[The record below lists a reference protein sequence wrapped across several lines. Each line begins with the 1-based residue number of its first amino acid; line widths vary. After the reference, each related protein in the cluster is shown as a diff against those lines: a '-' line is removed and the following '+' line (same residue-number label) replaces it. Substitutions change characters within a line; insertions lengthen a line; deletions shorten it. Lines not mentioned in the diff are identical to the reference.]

1 MLAGGQGWRL
11 GDLKGHIA
19 TLQIEPFARLT
30 GYVSNVDLAQLY
42 GQARFLAMPS
52 LYEGFGFP
60 IIEANAM
67 GIPVLTLNTSS
78 MPEVA
83 GDASILVDPNDV
95 QSIGGGLESL
105 ATDNVLLARLAS
117 PRTQERMPLA
127 SIGWKVRANWKAYL
141 KRRWPSV
148 ANDKLERRTSMPQ
161 NIPLAPALNRPGHYA
176 LEQKYL

>member
-19 TLQIEPFARLT
+19 TLQIEPFVRLT

-42 GQARFLAMPS
+42 GKARFLAMPS
-52 LYEGFGFP
+52 LCEGFGFP

-67 GIPVLTLNTSS
+67 GIPVLTSNTSS

-95 QSIGGGLESL
+95 QSIGSGLASL
-105 ATDNVLLARLAS
+105 ATDNVLHARLAENA
-117 PRTQERMPLA
+117 RTNATRFDWMESARQ
-127 SIGWKVRANWKAYL
+127 
-141 KRRWPSV
+141 
-148 ANDKLERRTSMPQ
+148 LERIFEKAVAKRC
-161 NIPLAPALNRPGHYA
+161 
-176 LEQKYL
+176 K